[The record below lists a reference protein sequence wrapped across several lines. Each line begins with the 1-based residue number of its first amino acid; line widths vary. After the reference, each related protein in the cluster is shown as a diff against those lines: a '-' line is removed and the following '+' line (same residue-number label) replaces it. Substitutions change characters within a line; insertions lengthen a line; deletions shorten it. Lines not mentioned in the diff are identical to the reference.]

1 MKEPAYRRSRTTS
14 KAGALL
20 AALGLIAA
28 GAEAEDTQDAALST
42 LAATGEALYAEHCAT
57 CHGLTLRG
65 SAHGNTLKGADFLA
79 QWAGREAMTLLAFNR
94 ANMPPGGAGSLED
107 AQHAAITAYLIDANR
122 EAGEVDQRLFASA
135 DQLVGA
141 ADGST
146 EVSWVAFDGAGSID
160 ADARTRGGF
169 QNRSIS
175 DFTPVTAEDLRN
187 PADGDWLSWRRT
199 LDGQGYSPL
208 RQVNRE
214 TVAGLKLSWVITMQD
229 GSNQPTPLVH
239 NGIMYLTHPGNVI
252 QALAADTGELIWEYA
267 YSFPEASRTL
277 GGPTRNIAIYGDKLY
292 LSTYDAAIVAV
303 DARTGAEVWRT
314 PKADFNKGY
323 THTAGPII
331 GDGVVISGLNGC
343 EWYKEEGCFITGHD
357 ADTGEELW
365 RTSTI
370 ALPGTPGGDT
380 WAGLPTEMRAGGDT
394 WIAGSYD
401 PKLKLFFIGTSQ
413 AKPWVA
419 ASRGMSA
426 TDEALYTNS
435 TLALR
440 PDTGELVWHF
450 QHIAGETIDMEVGF
464 ERVLIDVDG
473 RPLLYTIGKDGLLWK
488 LDRATGAYVNVAET
502 LQQTIY
508 AEIDKARGKVRYRDD
523 IVAAGVGDTI
533 EACPGIYGGHNW
545 QASAYSPETGNLI
558 IPLHQ
563 LCSDMIG
570 RAVAQE
576 PGSGGYGADSRT
588 YPMPGSNGMLGRLA
602 AWDVRSMAESWVHE
616 QRAMFLTGALTTG
629 GGLVFIGDLDR
640 YFKAFDVKTGELLW
654 QTRLGAPLHGYPIS
668 YAVDGKQY
676 IAVPTGIGVF
686 RAMTAVVS
694 PEIYQPTG
702 GEALYV
708 FEVELAQTACTR
720 PARKPMRS
728 ACSAATVPAISAS
741 VPPRGRSGFCT

>member
-1 MKEPAYRRSRTTS
+1 MSS
-14 KAGALL
+14 KRGRGLTLHRKAAANLL
-20 AALGLIAA
+20 AIAGLISNGTSAA
-28 GAEAEDTQDAALST
+28 ENAGSAELST
-42 LAATGEALYAEHCAT
+42 LAATGETLYAEHCAT

-65 SAHGNTLKGADFLA
+65 SAHGNTLKGPGFMK

-94 ANMPPGGAGSLED
+94 ANMPPGGTGALED
-107 AQHAAITAYLIDANR
+107 AQHAAITAYLIDANH
-122 EAGEVDQRLFASA
+122 ESGAEDRLFTSA
-135 DQLVGA
+135 GALLGA

-146 EVSWVAFDGAGSID
+146 EVSWVAFEGAGSID

-169 QNRSIS
+169 QNRTVT
-175 DFTPVTAEDLRN
+175 DFQPVTAAQLHN
-187 PADGDWLSWRRT
+187 PPDGDWLSWRRT

-208 RQVNRE
+208 QQVNRG
-214 TVAGLKLSWVITMQD
+214 TVAGLKLAWVMTMQD
-229 GSNQPTPLVH
+229 GSNQPTPLVS
-239 NGIMYLTHPGNVI
+239 NGIMYLTHPGNII
-252 QALAADTGELIWEYA
+252 QAIAADTGELIWEYG
-267 YSFPEASRTL
+267 YRFPEASRTL

-292 LSTYDAAIVAV
+292 LATYDAAVVAI

-314 PKADFNKGY
+314 PKADFSKGY

-331 GDGVVISGLNGC
+331 GDGVVISGINGC
-343 EWYKEEGCFITGHD
+343 EWYKEEGCFVTGHD

-370 ALPGTPGGDT
+370 ALPGEPGGDT
-380 WAGLPTEMRAGGDT
+380 WAGLPVEMRAGSDT

-401 PKLKLFFIGTSQ
+401 PELELFFIGTSQ

-440 PDTGELVWHF
+440 PRTGELVWHF
-450 QHIAGETIDMEVGF
+450 QHIPGETIDMEVGF
-464 ERVLIDVDG
+464 ERVLIDVNG
-473 RPLLYTIGKDGLLWK
+473 KPLLYTIGKDGLLWK
-488 LDRATGAYVNVAET
+488 LDRATGNYVSVVET

-508 AEIDKARGKVRYRDD
+508 AEIDKARGRVRYRDD

-545 QASAYSPETGNLI
+545 QASAYSPETHNLI

-563 LCSDMIG
+563 LCSDMVG
-570 RAVAQE
+570 REVAQE

-588 YPMPGSNGMLGRLA
+588 YAMPGSNALLGRLA
-602 AWDVRSMAESWVHE
+602 AWDVRNMTESWSHE

-640 YFKAFDVKTGELLW
+640 YFKAFDVKNGELLW
-654 QTRLGAPLHGYPIS
+654 ETRLGAPLHGYPIS

-702 GEALYV
+702 GQALYV
-708 FEVELAQTACTR
+708 FELQ
-720 PARKPMRS
+720 
-728 ACSAATVPAISAS
+728 
-741 VPPRGRSGFCT
+741 

>member
-1 MKEPAYRRSRTTS
+1 MKRPAYKSCQNTVRTAS
-14 KAGALL
+14 ALW
-20 AALGLIAA
+20 AALGLITA
-28 GAEAEDTQDAALST
+28 GAAVAKDSKDPALST
-42 LAATGEALYAEHCAT
+42 LAASGEALYAEHCAT

-65 SAHGNTLKGADFLA
+65 SAHGNTLKGAGFLE
-79 QWAGREAMTLLAFNR
+79 QWSGREAMTLLAFNR
-94 ANMPPGGAGSLED
+94 ANMPPGGAGVLED

-122 EAGEVDQRLFASA
+122 ESGKLEQRLFTSA

-175 DFTPVTAEDLRN
+175 DFAPVTAEDLRN
-187 PADGDWLSWRRT
+187 PSDSDWLSWRRT

-208 RQVNRE
+208 RQVNRD

-252 QALAADTGELIWEYA
+252 QALAADTGELIWEYG

-292 LSTYDAAIVAV
+292 LATYDAAIAAI
-303 DARTGAEVWRT
+303 DARTGVEVWRT

-331 GDGVVISGLNGC
+331 GDGVVISGINGC

-380 WAGLPTEMRAGGDT
+380 WADLPAEMRAGGDT

-401 PKLKLFFIGTSQ
+401 PELKLFFIGTSQ

-450 QHIAGETIDMEVGF
+450 QHIPGETIDMEVGF

-488 LDRATGAYVNVAET
+488 LDRASGAYVNVVET

-508 AEIDKARGKVRYRDD
+508 ADIDKARGKVRYRDD
-523 IVAAGVGDTI
+523 IVAAKVGDTI

-588 YPMPGSNGMLGRLA
+588 YPMPGSNDMLGRLA
-602 AWDVRSMAESWVHE
+602 AWDVRNMTESWVHE

-640 YFKAFDVKTGELLW
+640 HFKAFDVKTGELLW

-668 YAVDGKQY
+668 YAVNGKQY

-708 FEVELAQTACTR
+708 FEVE
-720 PARKPMRS
+720 
-728 ACSAATVPAISAS
+728 
-741 VPPRGRSGFCT
+741 

>member
-1 MKEPAYRRSRTTS
+1 MSS
-14 KAGALL
+14 KRGRGLTLHRKAAANLL
-20 AALGLIAA
+20 AIAGLISNGTSAA
-28 GAEAEDTQDAALST
+28 ENAGSAELST
-42 LAATGEALYAEHCAT
+42 LAATGETLYAEHCAT

-65 SAHGNTLKGADFLA
+65 SAHGNTLKGPGFMK

-94 ANMPPGGAGSLED
+94 ANMPPGGTGALED
-107 AQHAAITAYLIDANR
+107 AQHAAITAYLIDANH
-122 EAGEVDQRLFASA
+122 ESGAEDRLFTSA
-135 DQLVGA
+135 GALLGA

-146 EVSWVAFDGAGSID
+146 EVSWVAFEGVGSID

-169 QNRSIS
+169 QNRTVT
-175 DFTPVTAEDLRN
+175 DFQPVTAAQLHN
-187 PADGDWLSWRRT
+187 PPDGDWLSWRRT

-208 RQVNRE
+208 QQVNRG
-214 TVAGLKLSWVITMQD
+214 TVAGLKLAWVMTMQD
-229 GSNQPTPLVH
+229 GSNQPTPLVS
-239 NGIMYLTHPGNVI
+239 NGIMYLTHPGNII
-252 QALAADTGELIWEYA
+252 QAIAADTGELIWEYG
-267 YSFPEASRTL
+267 YRFPEASRTL

-292 LSTYDAAIVAV
+292 LATYDAAVVAI

-314 PKADFNKGY
+314 PKADFSKGY

-331 GDGVVISGLNGC
+331 GDGVVISGINGC
-343 EWYKEEGCFITGHD
+343 EWYKEEGCFVTGHD

-370 ALPGTPGGDT
+370 ALPGEPGGDT
-380 WAGLPTEMRAGGDT
+380 WAGLPVEMRAGSDT

-401 PKLKLFFIGTSQ
+401 PELELFFIGTSQ

-440 PDTGELVWHF
+440 PRTGELVWHF
-450 QHIAGETIDMEVGF
+450 QHIPGETIDMEVGF
-464 ERVLIDVDG
+464 ERVLIDVNG
-473 RPLLYTIGKDGLLWK
+473 KPLLYTIGKDGLLWK
-488 LDRATGAYVNVAET
+488 LDRATGNYVSVVET

-508 AEIDKARGKVRYRDD
+508 AEIDKARGRVRYRDD

-545 QASAYSPETGNLI
+545 QASAYSPETHNLI

-563 LCSDMIG
+563 LCSDMVG
-570 RAVAQE
+570 REVAQE

-588 YPMPGSNGMLGRLA
+588 YAMPGSNALLGRLA
-602 AWDVRSMAESWVHE
+602 AWDVRNMTESWSHE

-640 YFKAFDVKTGELLW
+640 YFKAFDVKNGELLW
-654 QTRLGAPLHGYPIS
+654 ETRLGAPLHGYPIS

-702 GEALYV
+702 GQALYV
-708 FEVELAQTACTR
+708 FELQ
-720 PARKPMRS
+720 
-728 ACSAATVPAISAS
+728 
-741 VPPRGRSGFCT
+741 

>member
-1 MKEPAYRRSRTTS
+1 MKRPAYKSCQNTVRTAS
-14 KAGALL
+14 ALW

-28 GAEAEDTQDAALST
+28 GAAVAKDSKDPALST
-42 LAATGEALYAEHCAT
+42 LAASGEALYAEHCAT

-65 SAHGNTLKGADFLA
+65 SAHGNTLKGAGFLE

-94 ANMPPGGAGSLED
+94 ANMPPGGAGVLED

-122 EAGEVDQRLFASA
+122 ESGELEQRLFTSA

-175 DFTPVTAEDLRN
+175 DFAPVTAEDLRN
-187 PADGDWLSWRRT
+187 PSDSDWLSWRRT

-208 RQVNRE
+208 RQVNRD

-252 QALAADTGELIWEYA
+252 QALAADTGELIWEYG

-292 LSTYDAAIVAV
+292 LATYDAAIAAI
-303 DARTGAEVWRT
+303 DARTGVEVWRT

-331 GDGVVISGLNGC
+331 GDGVVISGINGC

-380 WAGLPTEMRAGGDT
+380 WADLPAEMRAGGDT

-401 PKLKLFFIGTSQ
+401 PELKLFFIGTSQ

-450 QHIAGETIDMEVGF
+450 QHIPGETIDMEVGF

-488 LDRATGAYVNVAET
+488 LDRASGAYVNVVET

-508 AEIDKARGKVRYRDD
+508 ADIDKARGKVRYRDD
-523 IVAAGVGDTI
+523 IVAAKVGDTI

-545 QASAYSPETGNLI
+545 RP
-558 IPLHQ
+558 
-563 LCSDMIG
+563 
-570 RAVAQE
+570 R
-576 PGSGGYGADSRT
+576 
-588 YPMPGSNGMLGRLA
+588 
-602 AWDVRSMAESWVHE
+602 
-616 QRAMFLTGALTTG
+616 
-629 GGLVFIGDLDR
+629 
-640 YFKAFDVKTGELLW
+640 
-654 QTRLGAPLHGYPIS
+654 PI
-668 YAVDGKQY
+668 A
-676 IAVPTGIGVF
+676 
-686 RAMTAVVS
+686 R
-694 PEIYQPTG
+694 
-702 GEALYV
+702 
-708 FEVELAQTACTR
+708 R
-720 PARKPMRS
+720 PA
-728 ACSAATVPAISAS
+728 T
-741 VPPRGRSGFCT
+741 

>member
-1 MKEPAYRRSRTTS
+1 MSKGEYKGFRIKAKMTT
-14 KAGALL
+14 GLL
-20 AALGLIAA
+20 AAIGLVAA
-28 GAEAEDTQDAALST
+28 GATAAETNTAADIT
-42 LAATGEALYAEHCAT
+42 ALATAGQALYADNCAT
-57 CHGLTLRG
+57 CHGLSLRG
-65 SAHGNTLKGADFLA
+65 SAHGNTLKGAGFLA
-79 QWAGREAMTLLAFNR
+79 QWQDREALALLAYNR
-94 ANMPPGGAGSLED
+94 VNMPPGGAGQLDD
-107 AQHAAITAYLIDANR
+107 AQQAAITAYLIEANR
-122 EAGEVDQRLFASA
+122 KAGDPEHLLFTSTAA
-135 DQLVGA
+135 LAGA
-141 ADGST
+141 ADGSAP
-146 EVSWVAFDGAGSID
+146 VSWVVFDGAGSID

-169 QNRSIS
+169 QNQAVPN
-175 DFTPVTAEDLRN
+175 FQPVSAAQLQN
-187 PADGDWLSWRRT
+187 PPAGDWLSWRRT

-208 RQVNRE
+208 AQVNGD
-214 TVAGLKLSWVITMQD
+214 TVGNLKLAWALTMKD
-229 GSNQPTPLVH
+229 GSNQPTPLVS
-239 NGIMYLTHPGNVI
+239 NGVMYLTHPGNVI
-252 QALAADTGELIWEYA
+252 QAIAADTGELIWEYG
-267 YSFPEASRTL
+267 YTFPEASRTL

-292 LSTYDAAIVAV
+292 LATYDAAIVAI
-303 DARTGAEVWRT
+303 DARTGTEVWRT

-331 GDGVVISGLNGC
+331 GDGVVLSGINGC
-343 EWYKEEGCFITGHD
+343 EWYKKEGCFITGHD

-380 WAGLPTEMRAGGDT
+380 WAGLPVEMRAGSDT

-401 PKLKLFFIGTSQ
+401 PELKLFFIGTSQ

-419 ASRGMSA
+419 ASRGMTA

-440 PDTGELVWHF
+440 PDTGELAWHF
-450 QHIAGETIDMEVGF
+450 QHIPGETIDMEVGF

-473 RPLLYTIGKDGLLWK
+473 KPLLYTIGKDGLLWK
-488 LDRATGAYVNVAET
+488 LDRSTGAYVNVVET

-508 AEIDKARGKVRYRDD
+508 AEIDKARGQVRYRDD
-523 IVAAGVGDTI
+523 IVAAKVGDTI

-545 QASAYSPETGNLI
+545 QASAYSPETENLI

-588 YPMPGSNGMLGRLA
+588 YPMPGVNGMLGRLT
-602 AWDVRSMAESWVHE
+602 AWDVRNMTESWAHE

-640 YFKAFDVKTGELLW
+640 YFKAFDVKTGELKW
-654 QTRLGAPLHGYPIS
+654 QTRLGAPLHGYPITYS
-668 YAVDGKQY
+668 ANGKQY

-702 GEALYV
+702 GQALYV
-708 FEVELAQTACTR
+708 FELE
-720 PARKPMRS
+720 
-728 ACSAATVPAISAS
+728 
-741 VPPRGRSGFCT
+741 